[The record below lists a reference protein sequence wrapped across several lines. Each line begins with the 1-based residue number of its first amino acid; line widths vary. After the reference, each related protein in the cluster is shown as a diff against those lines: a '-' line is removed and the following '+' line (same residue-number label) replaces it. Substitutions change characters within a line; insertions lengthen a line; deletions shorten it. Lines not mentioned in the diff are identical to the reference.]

1 MASEDGR
8 AGDRGPDAT
17 HARVPAGSRLKGLLV
32 DYGGVLTTSP
42 FGSFA
47 EFCTQEGL
55 ATETVARSLR
65 SDPRCRQLLI
75 GLETGRLPEKEFES
89 DLAAILG
96 VSAPDLIARMFAG
109 SRPDS
114 TMASA
119 VRAARRAGVRTA
131 LVSNSWGSGGYDRA
145 LLKELFDAVVI
156 SGEVGIRK
164 PAPDIYLLAAR
175 RIDVPPQQC
184 VFVDDLAFNL
194 EPAAELGMVTIH
206 HVTSDQ
212 TVAELESLLGGA
224 KSAGL
229 ASRATHSGR
238 GQVRQAGGRPVG

>member
-8 AGDRGPDAT
+8 REYRG
-17 HARVPAGSRLKGLLV
+17 VLV

-47 EFCTQEGL
+47 DFCVQEGVPFEIL
-55 ATETVARSLR
+55 TRALR
-65 SDPRCRQLLI
+65 SDPRCRQLLV
-75 GLETGRLPEKEFES
+75 GLETGRLAEEEFES

-96 VSAPDLIARMFAG
+96 VPAPDLIARMFAG

-114 TMASA
+114 TMAAAIRA
-119 VRAARRAGVRTA
+119 VRRAGVRTA
-131 LVSNSWGSGGYDRA
+131 LISNSWGTGGYDRA

-164 PAPDIYLLAAR
+164 PAPDIYALAAR
-175 RIDVPPQQC
+175 RIGVSPQQC

-194 EPAAELGMVTIH
+194 KPAAELGMATIH

-212 TVAELESLLGGA
+212 TVAELESLLAGPRA
-224 KSAGL
+224 KAP
-229 ASRATHSGR
+229 R
-238 GQVRQAGGRPVG
+238 